1 MRWYFLVG
9 IGSVQMLVASIIGIF
24 LLMFGTIAINFILG
38 FMWSL
43 RKVNSNLN
51 LVK

>member
-1 MRWYFLVG
+1 MRWYFFVG
-9 IGSVQMLVASIIGIF
+9 IGSVEVLVASIIGIF
-24 LLMFGTIAINFILG
+24 LLMFGIIAIIFILG

-43 RKVNSNLN
+43 RKVNSNFN